1 MNKKEFLLSYIK
13 KKNKGDTIRRTV
25 LIGKIENEFNLYPGY
40 SRQVVDEVLSK
51 QLALGKIE
59 RYIQEVFIKSNKS
72 MKELSEY
79 TDEEL
84 KEELRRRIVIKMRGV
99 AKNNRTPSWHIW
111 EGIVVN
117 RIEREG
123 SLPRYRI
130 DSQELRD
137 NPEYKHLNKSH
148 FFSLNTD
155 FFVAKK
161 FFPKIGD
168 KVKLRYRIT
177 KEKTYS
183 DSTIIIGANEQNLH
197 CVIDLDT
204 NNMIHYGSY
213 KGCVAMLKR
222 NKNSNLKIERY
233 VKNQNQSNGS
243 NN

>member
-1 MNKKEFLLSYIK
+1 
-13 KKNKGDTIRRTV
+13 
-25 LIGKIENEFNLYPGY
+25 
-40 SRQVVDEVLSK
+40 
-51 QLALGKIE
+51 
-59 RYIQEVFIKSNKS
+59 

-99 AKNNRTPSWHIW
+99 VKNNRTPSWHIW

-222 NKNSNLKIERY
+222 NKDSNLKIERY
-233 VKNQNQSNGS
+233 VKNQNQGNGS